1 MPKAKLSQIAATWV
15 DEEHNPKKKE
25 AVREKTVKKAVKNPP
40 GPARK
45 KKQTFNLKAETLQ
58 RLWAERVR
66 SGRTISRVVDDLVNK
81 YLPEVKE
88 F

>member
-25 AVREKTVKKAVKNPP
+25 VAQGKSAEKIVKGPP
-40 GPARK
+40 KPAK

-66 SGRTISRVVDDLVNK
+66 SGRTISRIVDDLVNK
-81 YLPEVKE
+81 NLSEVKE
-88 F
+88 I

>member
-25 AVREKTVKKAVKNPP
+25 AVQEKTAKKTVKDPP
-40 GPARK
+40 KPAKK

-66 SGRTISRVVDDLVNK
+66 SGRTISRIVDDLVNK
-81 YLPEVKE
+81 NLPKVRK